1 MGSQIMKVSNYVV
14 HYTAVLSEKTNEQV
28 LKEFLSTLSQ
38 EVNADSTGDYQDFV
52 AQMKSVD
59 TKLDIE
65 EYTFKLLYILIH
77 ATGDDGAEDVF
88 VDIVQ
93 DKGVYVLIAT
103 YIISS

>member
-1 MGSQIMKVSNYVV
+1 MKVSNYIV
-14 HYTAVLSEKTNEQV
+14 HYTTVLSEKTNEQV

-38 EVNADSTGDYQDFV
+38 EVNADSTESYQDSV
-52 AQMKSVD
+52 SQMKSVD
-59 TKLDIE
+59 TKLDIA
-65 EYTFKLLYILIH
+65 EYTYKLFDILIH
-77 ATGDDGAEDVF
+77 ATGDDGARDVF